1 MAIIFSLS
9 VFKYRFT
16 ICIGAKVTRETYEL
30 SYKEQN

>member
-16 ICIGAKVTRETYEL
+16 ICIGAKVEKENYEL
-30 SYKEQN
+30 RYKQN